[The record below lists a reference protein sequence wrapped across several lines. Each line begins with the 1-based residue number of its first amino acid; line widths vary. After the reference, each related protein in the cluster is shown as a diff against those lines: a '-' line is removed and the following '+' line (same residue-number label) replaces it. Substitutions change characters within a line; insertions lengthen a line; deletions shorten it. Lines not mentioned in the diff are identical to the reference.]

1 MKAISLMQMALQ
13 EAGKC
18 TADVPV
24 GALVVDE
31 EDGDRIVSAGFNQ
44 REVLNDPLGHAEL
57 IALRGAAQSLG
68 KWRLQGL
75 TLICTL
81 EPCPMCA
88 EAIIQSRIAKVV
100 FGAFDPVS
108 GACGS
113 AFNLFQRRKALP
125 VPEVIGG
132 ILEEECSQILS
143 AFFLAKRNRENN

>member
-1 MKAISLMQMALQ
+1 MKAINLMQMALQ

-113 AFNLFQRRKALP
+113 AFNLFHRRKALP

-132 ILEEECSQILS
+132 ILEKECSQILS
-143 AFFLAKRNRENN
+143 AFFLAKRNREND

>member
-1 MKAISLMQMALQ
+1 MQMALQ

-24 GALVVDE
+24 GALIIDE
-31 EDGDRIVSAGFNQ
+31 ENGDQVVSTGFNQ
-44 REVLNDPLGHAEL
+44 RELLNDPLGHAEL
-57 IALRGAAQSLG
+57 IALRAAAKSLS

-88 EAIIQSRIAKVV
+88 EAIIQSRIARVI

-108 GACGS
+108 GAAGS
-113 AFNLFQRRKALP
+113 AFNLFQHRKALP

-132 ILEEECSQILS
+132 ILEKECSQMLS
-143 AFFLAKRNRENN
+143 DFFLAKRNRQAN

>member
-1 MKAISLMQMALQ
+1 MQMALQ